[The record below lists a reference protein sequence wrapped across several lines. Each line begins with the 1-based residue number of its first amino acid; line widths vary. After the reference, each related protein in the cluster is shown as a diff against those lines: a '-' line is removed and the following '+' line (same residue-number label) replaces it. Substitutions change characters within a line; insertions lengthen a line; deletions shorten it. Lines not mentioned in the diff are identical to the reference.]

1 MVGSL
6 KRYLLRV
13 MVYIPLQVGR
23 LKVKIMD
30 LTSFRVYMLNL
41 SAITVSTLDVL
52 EDGLKILL
60 LIVSIGYTIQ
70 KWWELKNKND

>member
-1 MVGSL
+1 
-6 KRYLLRV
+6 

-60 LIVSIGYTIQ
+60 LIVSIGYTVQ